1 MDTIIK
7 IAEEQGMKLLGGII
21 VIVVGIIL
29 VRWLLKLL
37 GHSERFTKIEPTIRG
52 FLHNLIKVVLYI
64 MGAEQP
70 GRRVDAVAAE
80 AVRGRGLHQ
89 NR

>member
-52 FLHNLIKVVLYI
+52 FLHNLIKVVLFLS
-64 MGAEQP
+64 
-70 GRRVDAVAAE
+70 RRFV
-80 AVRGRGLHQ
+80 
-89 NR
+89 